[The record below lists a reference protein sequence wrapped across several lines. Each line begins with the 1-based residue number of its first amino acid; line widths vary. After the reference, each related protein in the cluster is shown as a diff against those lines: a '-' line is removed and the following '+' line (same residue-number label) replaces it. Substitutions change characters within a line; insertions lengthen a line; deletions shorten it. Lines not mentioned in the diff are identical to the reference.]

1 MDCLPKTNCSYLFCW
16 GPDLRKEWGEP
27 GSVSKVGL
35 RSTFYDN
42 ETCFCTSQSLYID
55 LFPPFYTPTS
65 PHCAPSHWPA
75 TLVQRLAKS
84 DSPTFLLSL
93 SSHCNL
99 PIYLLRDLINQE
111 LNGACRGHGLILY
124 ICVTQA
130 PNIWRLYKDDFQIVS
145 GYIIIC

>member
-1 MDCLPKTNCSYLFCW
+1 MTMRLVFVP
-16 GPDLRKEWGEP
+16 LRA
-27 GSVSKVGL
+27 
-35 RSTFYDN
+35 STLIF
-42 ETCFCTSQSLYID
+42 
-55 LFPPFYTPTS
+55 FPPFKPLQS

-99 PIYLLRDLINQE
+99 PIYLLRGLINQE

-124 ICVTQA
+124 ICVTQG

-145 GYIIIC
+145 YMLMDNIG